1 MATVKNGKLL
11 VVDKTGVVIGY
22 TRSATLS
29 ISQGTEDI
37 TTKSDDDWEVHIQ
50 TLKNGTLSFE
60 GLVTTGDTNTSASD
74 LLAVMVGA
82 SASNTATY
90 TFAPTNAN
98 VKGDID
104 VSFEGTLE
112 SFEVGADNQSPAT
125 LSGTIKINGA
135 VTQTVTA

>member
-11 VVDKTGVVIGY
+11 VVDIGGTVIGY

-29 ISQGTEDI
+29 LSQGTEDI
-37 TTKSDDDWEVHIQ
+37 TTKSDGDWEVHIQ
-50 TLKNGTLSFE
+50 TLKNGTVSFE
-60 GLVTTGDTNTSASD
+60 GLVTTGADTSASD

-82 SASNTATY
+82 SALNEATY
-90 TFAPTNAN
+90 TFAPSNAN
-98 VKGDID
+98 VAGDID
-104 VSFEGTLE
+104 VSFSGTLE

-135 VTQTVTA
+135 VTQTVTT